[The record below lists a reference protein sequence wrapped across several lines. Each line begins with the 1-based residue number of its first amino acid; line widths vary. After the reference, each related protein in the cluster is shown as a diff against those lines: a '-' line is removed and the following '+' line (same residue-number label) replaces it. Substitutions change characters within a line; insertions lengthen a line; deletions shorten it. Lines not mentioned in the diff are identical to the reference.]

1 MDRERITI
9 SIKKR
14 VLDKI
19 DAVIDGSN
27 IRNRSHAIETLALK
41 GLGEEK
47 SKNAVFI
54 IGGENALDYVPAAKH
69 YLKMI
74 SAAGY
79 EKAIIAVGF
88 LGDKVKKE
96 LGDGSDYNLSLQYS
110 NKGEGSGGALLSL
123 KKYLNSSFAVFN
135 TDEVYDVEINDL
147 FKFHQS
153 HRAVATIISNDPAN
167 QSGIY
172 LFEPEIF
179 SNIPNGFST
188 IEDSLLPKLAKEL
201 KLVAWPII
209 NAD

>member
-19 DAVIDGSN
+19 DGVIDGSN

-41 GLGEEK
+41 GLGDEK
-47 SKNAVFI
+47 SKNAVLI
-54 IGGENALDYVPAAKH
+54 IGGENALDNIPAAKH

-74 SAAGY
+74 SEAGY

-96 LGDGSDYNLSLQYS
+96 LGDGSNYNLSLQYS

-123 KKYLNSSFAVFN
+123 KKYLTSAFAVFN
-135 TDEVYDVEINDL
+135 TDEIYNIEIDEL
-147 FKFHQS
+147 FRFHQKHQS
-153 HRAVATIISNDPAN
+153 VATLVSNDPTN
-167 QSGIY
+167 LSGIY
-172 LFEPEIF
+172 LFEPEVF
-179 SNIPNGFST
+179 THIPAGFST
-188 IEDSLLPKLAKEL
+188 IEETLLPKLAKEQ
-201 KLVAWPII
+201 KLIALPLVGI
-209 NAD
+209 N

>member
-27 IRNRSHAIETLALK
+27 IRNRSHAIETLTLR

-54 IGGENALDYVPAAKH
+54 LGGEKALDNVPATKH
-69 YLKMI
+69 YLKLI
-74 SAAGY
+74 SEAGF

-96 LGDGSDYNLSLQYS
+96 LGDGSDYGLSLQYS

-123 KKYLNSSFAVFN
+123 RKYLNSSFAVFS
-135 TDEVYDVEINDL
+135 TSEIYDVEIDSL
-147 FKFHQS
+147 FRFHQS
-153 HRAVATIISNDPAN
+153 HQSTATLISNDVKDI
-167 QSGIY
+167 SGIY

-179 SNIPNGFST
+179 SYIPTGFST
-188 IEDSLLPKLAKEL
+188 IEENLLPKLAKEL
-201 KLVAWPII
+201 KLIAWPII
-209 NAD
+209 N